1 MLGFHLGLAFDEQE
15 GDGAV
20 LQSQPPDG
28 VGQALP
34 QPGVDQVGAGVLD
47 GYDLSRIDTGQG
59 NGVQQVAHK
68 DQVEH
73 EALEGGV
80 VREAHLDEGH
90 GRSQRQGV
98 GGLGAV
104 GQGRCIAGL

>member
-1 MLGFHLGLAFDEQE
+1 MPT
-15 GDGAV
+15 V

-59 NGVQQVAHK
+59 NGVQQVADK

-73 EALEGGV
+73 ETLEGGV

-90 GRSQRQGV
+90 GRSRWQGV
-98 GGLGAV
+98 GGPGAV